1 MWPRWKS
8 ARETRQMLPQTRFP
22 PVRKIQN
29 HSGHTIK
36 CLLSDSTSSPGS
48 SPTNLSLCR
57 DGSERTLV
65 TKKSEVGP
73 DGKIFGCWSGQS
85 FSVRP
90 SNSVIKYRLMHPCMV
105 DPTMKMP
112 PHPAAHAHKFI
123 CRKYPQL
130 AQAKGSTVFLY
141 KWCKICP
148 PMQEHFLWPLLK
160 CKALLSTK

>member
-29 HSGHTIK
+29 HSGHKIK

-65 TKKSEVGP
+65 TKKSEFGP
-73 DGKIFGCWSGQS
+73 DGKIFGCWSGQY

-90 SNSVIKYRLMHPCMV
+90 SNSVIKYRLMHTCMV

-123 CRKYPQL
+123 CRKYPVF
-130 AQAKGSTVFLY
+130 TVP
-141 KWCKICP
+141 WTCDNNICKQQCIP
-148 PMQEHFLWPLLK
+148 ERE
-160 CKALLSTK
+160 KALHQVTPNVSLF

>member
-1 MWPRWKS
+1 
-8 ARETRQMLPQTRFP
+8 MLPQTRFP
-22 PVRKIQN
+22 PVRKIQH

-57 DGSERTLV
+57 DESERTLV

-73 DGKIFGCWSGQS
+73 EGKIFGCWSGQY

-112 PHPAAHAHKFI
+112 PIQQHMPISLYVGNTHNWP
-123 CRKYPQL
+123 RPRGQL
-130 AQAKGSTVFLY
+130 FSCINDARFALQCKSVFFDL
-141 KWCKICP
+141 
-148 PMQEHFLWPLLK
+148 F
-160 CKALLSTK
+160 